1 MHIDEL
7 SADEINLVTGGAQV
21 KAQPGG
27 VPGGVGGNVTV
38 TGGSNNGNS
47 GDTDYDRRTDDLVTR
62 NNSGLGTNS
71 NNQTCSGSQ
80 GPSVDGKPKIVCP

>member
-47 GDTDYDRRTDDLVTR
+47 GDTDYNRRTDDLVTR
-62 NNSGLGTNS
+62 NNSGSGT
-71 NNQTCSGSQ
+71 
-80 GPSVDGKPKIVCP
+80 IVTIRPVAALKGQALTVSPR